1 MNQLVFAHPKLL
13 YLLLLIPAMVA
24 WYIFRQKDSKASLQ
38 ISTLQSF
45 AKAPVSI
52 KVYLRHL
59 LFALRAIVVALII
72 IVLAR
77 PQTTN
82 TWKNITTEGID
93 IILAIDVSGSMLAR
107 DFSPDRL
114 EAAKEIGI
122 KFISGRQTDR
132 MGLVVFSG
140 ESFTLCPLTTDHAS
154 LINMFKDIKMGILE
168 DGTAIGSGLA
178 TAISR
183 LKDSNAI
190 SRVVILLTD
199 GVNNRGE
206 IAPLTAAEIAKSYG
220 VRVYPVGIGSIGTA
234 PYPVQTPFGVQYQDM
249 EVKIDEEMLQQV
261 ADLTGGK
268 YFRAINNKALEQ
280 VYSEIDKLE
289 RSKIDVTEYNKREE
303 RFRIF
308 GMIALALIV
317 LEFALRSTIF
327 RSIP

>member
-1 MNQLVFAHPKLL
+1 MNQLVFAHPKFL
-13 YLLLLIPAMVA
+13 YLLLLIPAMIT
-24 WYIFRQKDSKASLQ
+24 WYFFRQKDSSASLQ

-45 AKAPVSI
+45 AKSPVSI
-52 KVYLRHL
+52 KVYLRHA
-59 LFALRAIVVALII
+59 LFALRLIAVVFII

-77 PQTTN
+77 PQSIN
-82 TWKNITTEGID
+82 TLKNITTEGID

-107 DFSPDRL
+107 DFTPDRL

-132 MGLVVFSG
+132 MGLVIFAG

-206 IAPLTAAEIAKSYG
+206 IAPVTAADIAKSYG

-234 PYPVQTPFGVQYQDM
+234 PYPVQTPFGTQYQNM
-249 EVKIDEEMLQQV
+249 EVKIDEQVLQQI
-261 ADLTGGK
+261 AEMTGGK
-268 YFRAINNKALEQ
+268 YFRATNNKALEQ

-289 RSKIDVTEYNKREE
+289 RSKIEVTEYNKREE

-308 GMIALALIV
+308 GLIALLV
-317 LEFALRSTIF
+317 LASEFVLRSTVF

>member
-1 MNQLVFAHPKLL
+1 MNQLVFAHPKFF

-45 AKAPVSI
+45 AKSPVSI
-52 KVYLRHL
+52 KVYLRHI
-59 LFALRAIVVALII
+59 LFALRIIVITLII

-77 PQTTN
+77 PQSTN
-82 TWKNITTEGID
+82 TWKNVTTEGID

-107 DFSPDRL
+107 DFTPDRL

-132 MGLVVFSG
+132 MGLVIFSG

-183 LKDSNAI
+183 LKDSNAL

-234 PYPVQTPFGVQYQDM
+234 PYPVQTPFGVQYQNM
-249 EVKIDEEMLQQV
+249 EVKIDEEVLQQI
-261 ADLTGGK
+261 AEMTGGR
-268 YFRAINNKALEQ
+268 YFRATNNKALEQ

-289 RSKIDVTEYNKREE
+289 RSKIEVTEYNKREE

-308 GMIALALIV
+308 GLIALLLIAS
-317 LEFALRSTIF
+317 EFVLRSTIF

>member
-1 MNQLVFAHPKLL
+1 MSALVFAHPKLL
-13 YLLLLIPAMVA
+13 YLLLIIPALVA
-24 WYIFRQKDSKASLQ
+24 WYIFHQRDTKASLQ
-38 ISTLQSF
+38 ISSLKGFS
-45 AKAPVSI
+45 KSNISI
-52 KVYLRHL
+52 KVYLRHIP
-59 LFALRAIVVALII
+59 FVLRLIIIALII

-82 TWKNITTEGID
+82 TWKNVSSEGID

-107 DFSPDRL
+107 DFDPDRL
-114 EAAKEIGI
+114 EAAKNIGI
-122 KFISGRQTDR
+122 KFISGRQSDR
-132 MGLVVFSG
+132 MGLVIFSG

-206 IAPLTAAEIAKSYG
+206 VAPVTAAEIAKSFG
-220 VRVYPVGIGSIGTA
+220 IRVYPVGIGSIGTA
-234 PYPVQTPFGVQYQDM
+234 PYPVQTPFGVQYQNM
-249 EVKIDEEMLQQV
+249 EVKIDEEVLQQI
-261 ADLTGGK
+261 ADMTGGK
-268 YFRAINNKALEQ
+268 YFRATNNKALEQ
-280 VYSEIDKLE
+280 VYAEIDKLE
-289 RSKIDVTEYNKREE
+289 RSKIEVTEYNKREE
-303 RFRIF
+303 RYRIY
-308 GMIALALIV
+308 GLIALALIA
-317 LEFALRSTIF
+317 LEFALRSTVF

>member
-1 MNQLVFAHPKLL
+1 MNQLVFAHPKFF

-45 AKAPVSI
+45 ANSPVSI
-52 KVYLRHL
+52 KVYLRHI
-59 LFALRAIVVALII
+59 LFALRLIVIALII

-77 PQTTN
+77 PQSTN
-82 TWKNITTEGID
+82 IQKNVTTEGID

-107 DFSPDRL
+107 DFTPDRL

-132 MGLVVFSG
+132 MGLVIFSG

-178 TAISR
+178 TATSR
-183 LKDSNAI
+183 LKDSNAL

-234 PYPVQTPFGVQYQDM
+234 PYPVQTPFGVQYQNM
-249 EVKIDEEMLQQV
+249 EVKIDEEVLQQI
-261 ADLTGGK
+261 AEMTGGR
-268 YFRAINNKALEQ
+268 YFRATNNKALEQ

-289 RSKIDVTEYNKREE
+289 RSKIEVTEYNKREE

-308 GMIALALIV
+308 GLIALLLIAS
-317 LEFALRSTIF
+317 EFVFRTTIF